1 MIKRM
6 TLFIFFFSILSAG
19 QNLFSQVDYLPGIAI
34 LQSGDTLFGSFAL
47 RFEIPQ
53 DPNTSGERQD
63 GTSYKTTSTVL
74 YHRASTNSDSSPI
87 ELHTLRLLHF
97 DNGLYYESLL
107 IPGTDSYDLFRL
119 WIKGSI
125 NLYTRTDSQ
134 LEEHIYFLFGKD
146 GLQELIETSEEV
158 KELLSGNIKTYKKT
172 NKLYYRVLSAA
183 YLSCPSILPG
193 LDQYNLNINDIKRSL
208 LKYYKCKGEPYQEY
222 KPNKSSISR
231 PEIGIYSGINYFPNF
246 WSAPGA
252 KTNIGYNV
260 GAFVNMYLFAGRK
273 SLSIQGEINFLRY
286 RQENVDYAGNSFVGQ
301 ATSLTNIIK
310 KYFRFDRT
318 AVYLGVGYTLNVYSN
333 INVSGLLLNTGICQT
348 FGPVQLFVDYRYQ
361 KASRSGIS
369 YGNIGVILNSD
380 AFKN

>member
-1 MIKRM
+1 MIKKM
-6 TLFIFFFSILSAG
+6 TLFIVFFSILTAG

-47 RFEIPQ
+47 RFEIPE
-53 DPNTSGERQD
+53 DHNTSNQSQD
-63 GTSYKTTSTVL
+63 GASFKTSSTVL
-74 YHRASTNSDSSPI
+74 YHRASTKSGSSPI

-125 NLYTRTDSQ
+125 NMYTRTDTQ

-158 KELLSGNIKTYKKT
+158 KELNGSVKTYKKT

-183 YLSCPSILPG
+183 YLACPSILPG
-193 LDQYNLNINDIKRSL
+193 LDQYSLNINDIKRSL
-208 LKYYKCKGEPYQEY
+208 LKYYKCKGESYQEY
-222 KPNKSSISR
+222 KQNKSSISR
-231 PEIGIYSGINYFPNF
+231 PEIGIYTGINRFPSF
-246 WSAPGA
+246 WTAPGN
-252 KTNIGYNV
+252 KSNMGYNV
-260 GAFVNMYLFAGRK
+260 GFFVNMYLFAGRK
-273 SLSIQGEINFLRY
+273 SLSIQGELNYLRF
-286 RQENVDYAGNSFVGQ
+286 RQENIDYAGNSFVGQ

-318 AVYLGVGYTLNVYSN
+318 AVYIGVGYTINVYSN
-333 INVSGLLLNTGICQT
+333 TNVSGLLLNTGICQT
-348 FGPVQLFVDYRYQ
+348 FGPVQLFLDYRYQ
-361 KASRSGIS
+361 KLTRSGTS

-380 AFKN
+380 AFKK